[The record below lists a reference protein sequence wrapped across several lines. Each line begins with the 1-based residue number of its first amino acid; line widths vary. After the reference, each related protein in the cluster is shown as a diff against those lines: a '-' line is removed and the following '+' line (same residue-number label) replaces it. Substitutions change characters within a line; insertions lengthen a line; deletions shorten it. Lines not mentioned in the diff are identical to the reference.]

1 MVLRGDMMNSK
12 IIVSGLEY
20 DNEEFENTSKEFLE
34 HEIELKTMST
44 IALVGAEIVTVIIQ
58 LIQNIGYS
66 AAYDVIKF
74 SLVAITNKVISVK
87 KKRTTIEITC
97 NGKTEA
103 ISVDFELTEN
113 QKDKLIDAVVM
124 KFTAGIEKRN
134 NE

>member
-1 MVLRGDMMNSK
+1 MMNSK

-20 DNEEFENTSKEFLE
+20 DNEEFENTRREFLE
-34 HEIELKTMST
+34 HEIELKTMNT
-44 IALVGAEIVTVIIQ
+44 ISLIGTEMVTVIIQ
-58 LIQNIGYS
+58 LMQNIGYS

-74 SLVAITNKVISVK
+74 SLVAIINKVIKVK

-103 ISVDFELTEN
+103 ISVDFELSEN